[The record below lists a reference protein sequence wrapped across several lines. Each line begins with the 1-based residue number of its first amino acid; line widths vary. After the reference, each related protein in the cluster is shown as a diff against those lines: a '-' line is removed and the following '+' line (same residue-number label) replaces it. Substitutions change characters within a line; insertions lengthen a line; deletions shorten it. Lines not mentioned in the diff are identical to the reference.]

1 MYTWTCQCDTGQQIP
16 FFWKLSIDHNMV
28 HYQIKN
34 YEASNA
40 RSLQENLAR
49 LPANQSMRTIVAIIS
64 VFNKYNNI
72 VNF

>member
-1 MYTWTCQCDTGQQIP
+1 
-16 FFWKLSIDHNMV
+16 MV